1 MTRFS
6 IKYLHGWVGSI
17 LAVLLLAAPVHAE
30 TETGDR
36 WHFQIATYG
45 WLSGQKGTLATQ
57 PGLPAADVDIDFYDD
72 IAGNINS
79 AFSLIGEVRKGRLGV
94 VADVNYSDI
103 EDDEATPGPLFS
115 ALTSRTKT
123 WIASMAGFY
132 RLIEQD
138 RAFLDGMAGLR
149 YWSVDSSLK
158 LGAGIL
164 PAREISNKEEWV
176 DPIIGLK
183 GRMPLGASK
192 FFISGALVFGGF
204 GVGSDFM
211 WDGLLNLGY
220 QWTAMFSTTIGYRYL
235 DVDYDEDDF
244 LYDVY
249 QDGLVLGL
257 SWRF

>member
-1 MTRFS
+1 MSRLS
-6 IKYLHGWVGSI
+6 INKAPSLVGI
-17 LAVLLLAAPVHAE
+17 VFAALLLAAPVHAE
-30 TETGDR
+30 TKTDDA
-36 WHFQIATYG
+36 WHFQLGTYG

-57 PGLPAADVDIDFYDD
+57 PGLPAADVDLDFYDD
-72 IAGNINS
+72 IAGNING
-79 AFSLIGEVRKGRLGV
+79 AFALIGEVRKGGAGV
-94 VADVNYSDI
+94 VADISYSDI
-103 EDDEATPGPLFS
+103 EDDEATAGPIFS
-115 ALTSRTKT
+115 ELTSRTKT

-138 RAFLDGMAGLR
+138 RTFLDGMAGLR

-164 PAREISNKEEWV
+164 PAREISNREDWV

-183 GRMPLGASK
+183 GRMPLGGSK
-192 FFISGALVFGGF
+192 FFVSGALVLGGF

-211 WDGLLNLGY
+211 WDGLINLGY
-220 QWTAMFSTTIGYRYL
+220 QWTAMFSTTVGYRYL
-235 DVDYDEDDF
+235 DVDYDEGDF
-244 LYDVY
+244 VYDVY